1 MSQCKSARCFTELV
15 NLTSYGCHNRY
26 VYYKPLSNKCSIP
39 MKEISESNLFSLVGE
54 MFRQYHNTIYCNRF
68 GVVYS
73 ETLPR
78 AGEVFPTCR
87 NIRWN
92 KQTLEIIL
100 YLLRG

>member
-1 MSQCKSARCFTELV
+1 MFHSHE
-15 NLTSYGCHNRY
+15 GDI
-26 VYYKPLSNKCSIP
+26 SIESVFLGWRNVP
-39 MKEISESNLFSLVGE
+39 SIS
-54 MFRQYHNTIYCNRF
+54 QYHILQQIWYIS

-92 KQTLEIIL
+92 KLELEIIL